1 MVQQLERLTTLEIL
15 AQFSTGNVAFNAM
28 AMNTSSTYTA
38 TLDNING
45 NTPANTAMTTATL
58 NAITASPS
66 GTDVTVNFF
75 TDYYPG
81 ETSWQIFKQLLEV

>member
-1 MVQQLERLTTLEIL
+1 ML
-15 AQFSTGNVAFNAM
+15 G
-28 AMNTSSTYTA
+28 MNTSSTYTA

-66 GTDVTVNFF
+66 GTDITVI
-75 TDYYPG
+75 P
-81 ETSWQIFKQLLEV
+81 LLIIMEKLLAILSSSGSVAASGGPYTQEQRTNGVAVELMLIQQ